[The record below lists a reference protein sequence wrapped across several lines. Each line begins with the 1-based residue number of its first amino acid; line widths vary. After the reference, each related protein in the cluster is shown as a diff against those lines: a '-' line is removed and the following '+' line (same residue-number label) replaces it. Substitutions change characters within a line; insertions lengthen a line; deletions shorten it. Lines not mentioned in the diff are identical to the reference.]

1 VDEPGRTQLKHLL
14 AGQRSDLTLDRA
26 ALVLATIEYPGLP
39 MAASLR
45 TLDVLAEEIRDR
57 TRNAQ
62 NGHEFISA
70 TNQFLFHEMG
80 FRGNAEDYY
89 NPHNSCLNEV
99 LKQRSGIPISLSVMY
114 LEIARRLERPVFGIG
129 LPGHFLVQYNDGHY
143 ATFIDPFQGGVLLS
157 AEECYQMASVKH
169 PDPRVLQ
176 PVDNRQIL
184 FRMIN
189 NLRGIYFSRR
199 LYRKALQVMDLLVDA
214 TPELADH
221 YKQRA
226 MLHMQLQQMGAARA
240 DLERYLEMVPDAE
253 DRAER
258 EAQIRTAVRWLA
270 SLN

>member
-1 VDEPGRTQLKHLL
+1 M
-14 AGQRSDLTLDRA
+14 TLDRA
-26 ALVLATIEYPGLP
+26 ALALATIEYPGLP
-39 MAASLR
+39 LDASLR
-45 TLDVLAEEIRDR
+45 TLDVLAEEVRER
-57 TRNAQ
+57 TRHAR
-62 NGHEFISA
+62 NGHEFISGA
-70 TNQFLFHEMG
+70 NRFLFDEMG
-80 FRGNAEDYY
+80 FHGNEKDYY

-99 LKQRSGIPISLSVMY
+99 LKQRSGIPISLSVVY
-114 LEIARRLERPVFGIG
+114 LEIARRLERPLFGIG
-129 LPGHFLVQYNDGHY
+129 LPGHFLVQYNDGQY
-143 ATFIDPFQGGVLLS
+143 DPFQGGALLS
-157 AEECYQMASVKH
+157 ADDCYRMASVKY
-169 PDPRVLQ
+169 PDPSVLQ
-176 PVDNRQIL
+176 PVDKRQIL

-226 MLHMQLQQMGAARA
+226 MLHFQLQQMGPARA
-240 DLERYLEMVPDAE
+240 DLERYLRMVPDAE